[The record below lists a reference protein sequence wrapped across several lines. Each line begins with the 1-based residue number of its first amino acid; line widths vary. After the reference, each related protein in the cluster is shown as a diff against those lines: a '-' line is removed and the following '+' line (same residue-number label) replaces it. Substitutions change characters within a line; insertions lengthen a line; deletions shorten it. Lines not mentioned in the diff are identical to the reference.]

1 MSRQPLVS
9 VIIPAYNRG
18 ALVRQAAASAL
29 AQTYG
34 ACEVLV
40 VDDGSTDPPWR
51 PWDRQV

>member
-29 AQTYG
+29 AQTHSDY
-34 ACEVLV
+34 EVV